1 MNAEMRFPEAL
12 FTELHA
18 DLSRPHA
25 FASERVSFLSCCP
38 ARLPGCSLLF
48 VGQALHP
55 VDDDDYEEDGSAGA
69 VLGPNAV
76 RKALQYAY
84 STRVSIFTV
93 HRHEHR
99 GQPQLSRVDMET
111 SERLVTDLWNAR
123 PDRPHGAVVLS
134 QDSAFGLLWCYGSRR
149 LVAIQRFAIVG
160 WPIREVGYGVV

>member
-1 MNAEMRFPEAL
+1 MNAEMRLSAAL
-12 FTELHA
+12 FSELHA
-18 DLSRPHA
+18 DLSRPHV
-25 FASERVSFLSCCP
+25 FASERVSFLSFCP
-38 ARLPGCSLLF
+38 ARLPGGSLLL
-48 VGQALHP
+48 VGHALHP
-55 VDDDDYEEDGSAGA
+55 IADDDYEEDSSAGA

-111 SERLVTDLWNAR
+111 SERLVADLWNVR

-134 QDSAFGLLWCYGSRR
+134 QDSAFGFVWFYGCRK
-149 LVAIQRFAIVG
+149 LVPIQRFVIVG